1 MYADRSKACS
11 HSVVLCLGL
20 GHTSQSE
27 DMSLPQPYASPC
39 SQAQGILD
47 ISTSMVSSP
56 LSTQLF
62 SSGTP
67 TSPLP
72 WENVSYPAKF
82 QPDSHTPRGMKAQKI
97 KIHLN
102 SCLQRCII
110 KKVNLPLK
118 IIKCIINIREKQKG
132 IWEIYMVITTEI
144 NES

>member
-1 MYADRSKACS
+1 MQTDQRP
-11 HSVVLCLGL
+11 VVTQLSSALGWATPASQKTCLFPNPMPHHAHKPKVSL
-20 GHTSQSE
+20 TS
-27 DMSLPQPYASPC
+27 PQAWCP
-39 SQAQGILD
+39 LH
-47 ISTSMVSSP
+47 SP
-56 LSTQLF
+56 LSSLVLAP
-62 SSGTP
+62 P